1 MQEIRLACELAQR
14 LTAALE
20 DAISNARDLGAP
32 MARLDA
38 QSLFVAAARRNECNA
53 VVANLVAELG
63 EAVRGIAGALG
74 WKELTVAR
82 LKAELPEEGSRL
94 EELLGDVRRRAS
106 TLHQIDDTN
115 RARGNRAL
123 AWMRILIAGHTG
135 SPTTTAYDRRG
146 GLQNTPAIST
156 ASRTL

>member
-1 MQEIRLACELAQR
+1 LV
-14 LTAALE
+14 AALD
-20 DAISNARDLGAP
+20 DAISNARDLGTP
-32 MARLDA
+32 MAALDA

-53 VVANLVAELG
+53 VVANLVGELG
-63 EAVRGIAGALG
+63 AAVRGIALALG
-74 WKELTVAR
+74 WTELTVAR
-82 LKAELPEEGSRL
+82 LKTEKPEEGSRL
-94 EELLGDVRRRAS
+94 EGLLGEVRRRAS

-135 SPTTTAYDRRG
+135 NAVTTAYDRRG
-146 GLQNTPAIST
+146 GLKTTPTVSTT